1 MNQGPAQVHRLAC
14 LELRGGNDLA
24 TYSAEL
30 PGLDAWV
37 WCKPLRPSQRGGDIY
52 YLSAC
57 SHGRIARVVIADV
70 SGHGEVVS
78 AAAVRLQGFLSR
90 DIDVWDQSVLIQ
102 DLNDSFLRDERRVK
116 YATAFLA
123 SFASDSRDLLFTNAG
138 HLPPLWYRSATR
150 EWSFLHDS
158 VPDRKKIAG
167 LPLGLIA
174 GTEYYQTAVEL
185 QKGDLL
191 ILYTDGINEAEDEA
205 NNQLGLERLLSTA
218 RSLPTGSAKATGE
231 ALIAAVARFRGSAP
245 AGDDATVVALRCEGL
260 L

>member
-1 MNQGPAQVHRLAC
+1 
-14 LELRGGNDLA
+14 
-24 TYSAEL
+24 
-30 PGLDAWV
+30 
-37 WCKPLRPSQRGGDIY
+37 
-52 YLSAC
+52 
-57 SHGRIARVVIADV
+57 
-70 SGHGEVVS
+70 
-78 AAAVRLQGFLSR
+78 
-90 DIDVWDQSVLIQ
+90 
-102 DLNDSFLRDERRVK
+102 
-116 YATAFLA
+116 
-123 SFASDSRDLLFTNAG
+123 
-138 HLPPLWYRSATR
+138 
-150 EWSFLHDS
+150 